1 MAHFASMHAEDAA
14 EGREPMFTVHVSDM
28 ESDKPEGSDGQPAT
42 RFKRCQRVT
51 IAPPMRAD
59 GADVLRGADAVVRT
73 VLLQPGGAET
83 LYEIGVL
90 DLGSRIWGQK
100 MGSNSEG
107 SRLVESERGVW
118 FWLNRHSICTPHFNR
133 KNELILFR
141 GRKTVSGAQA
151 RTSHPTL

>member
-1 MAHFASMHAEDAA
+1 MVGTWLQLAEARRELSSDFKLGGTQLAHFASMHAEDAA

-90 DLGSRIWGQK
+90 DLGSRIWGAE
-100 MGSNSEG
+100 NA
-107 SRLVESERGVW
+107 V
-118 FWLNRHSICTPHFNR
+118 
-133 KNELILFR
+133 
-141 GRKTVSGAQA
+141 
-151 RTSHPTL
+151 